1 MALDDESPAERQ
13 ERLERHEELLQRKD
27 QRLANRSRPPA
38 QGSKSVGAGFGEF
51 FGALGD
57 HKLMIFGGIGAVVVA
72 IIVYNMIK
80 NQNTGAATGGNQ
92 SPNYGAGGY
101 VPSDIALSLDSI
113 NAQLSG
119 LGTQI
124 SNLPAPPPPAPP
136 PPKPVPVPTKP
147 PVSPGGNPTGPPRHP
162 LTFTVQRWPNKGS
175 TLSGI
180 AQLSGISLQ
189 RIEQLNPV
197 SSLPSHN
204 YNLIYP
210 GEQIRIA

>member
-1 MALDDESPAERQ
+1 MALNDETPAERQ

-27 QRLANRSRPPA
+27 QRLANRSRPPVE
-38 QGSKSVGAGFGEF
+38 GSKNVGAGFGEF

-124 SNLPAPPPPAPP
+124 SNLPAPAPPPTPKPPPPNPPP
-136 PPKPVPVPTKP
+136 PPKPA
-147 PVSPGGNPTGPPRHP
+147 PGGNPTGPPRIR
-162 LTFTVQRWPNKGS
+162 LFTVQKWPNQGS

-204 YNLIYP
+204 FNLIYP